1 MTGIS
6 DVTAWAAIIT
16 LGFGTY
22 FVRAS
27 FLLLAGG
34 RAFPTWAMRL
44 LRYVPVT
51 VLPALAAPMAM
62 WPRALEGETD
72 PARIAGAAV
81 TIAAPLA
88 GLVVGGHRA
97 GRRVLPCGAR
107 VTISPSRGTA
117 VRPR

>member
-1 MTGIS
+1 M
-6 DVTAWAAIIT
+6 
-16 LGFGTY
+16 
-22 FVRAS
+22 
-27 FLLLAGG
+27 LLAGG

-81 TIAAPLA
+81 TIAVGILTRSLLGAIVA
-88 GLVVGGHRA
+88 GLA
-97 GRRVLPCGAR
+97 TFLALGALF
-107 VTISPSRGTA
+107 
-117 VRPR
+117 

>member
-81 TIAAPLA
+81 TIAVGILTRSLLGAIVA
-88 GLVVGGHRA
+88 GLA
-97 GRRVLPCGAR
+97 TFLALGALF
-107 VTISPSRGTA
+107 
-117 VRPR
+117 

>member
-1 MTGIS
+1 MSGIS

-34 RAFPTWAMRL
+34 REFPTWAMRL

-81 TIAAPLA
+81 TIAVGILTRSLLGAIVA
-88 GLVVGGHRA
+88 GLA
-97 GRRVLPCGAR
+97 TFLALGALF
-107 VTISPSRGTA
+107 
-117 VRPR
+117 

>member
-34 RAFPTWAMRL
+34 RAVPTWAMRL

-81 TIAAPLA
+81 TIAVGILTRSLLGAIVA
-88 GLVVGGHRA
+88 GLA
-97 GRRVLPCGAR
+97 TFLALGALF
-107 VTISPSRGTA
+107 
-117 VRPR
+117 

>member
-1 MTGIS
+1 MPRLAG
-6 DVTAWAAIIT
+6 AIGPT
-16 LGFGTY
+16 W
-22 FVRAS
+22 
-27 FLLLAGG
+27 LLAGG

-81 TIAAPLA
+81 TIAVGILTRSLLGAIVA
-88 GLVVGGHRA
+88 GLA
-97 GRRVLPCGAR
+97 TFLALGALF
-107 VTISPSRGTA
+107 
-117 VRPR
+117 